1 MNFEEKSR
9 LLLQLDE
16 MIRRRYRGDAR
27 AYAGKLG
34 VSRGAFFR
42 VLSTLRDEFQAPV
55 GYDRDAQSYVYKTP
69 GRLHIGFQPSGMPPG
84 SADPEKQDEQHQDN
98 RQAGPAPWN

>member
-1 MNFEEKSR
+1 MNFQEKSR

-16 MIRRRYRGDAR
+16 LIRRRYRGDAR

-55 GYDRDAQSYVYKTP
+55 GYDRDAQAYIYRTP
-69 GRLHIGFQPSGMPPG
+69 GRLLIGFQPSGLPP
-84 SADPEKQDEQHQDN
+84 PEKQDEQHQDN
-98 RQAGPAPWN
+98 RQAGPASWN

>member
-1 MNFEEKSR
+1 MNFQEKSR

-16 MIRRRYRGDAR
+16 LIRRRYRGDAR

-55 GYDRDAQSYVYKTP
+55 GYDRDAQAYVYKTP
-69 GRLHIGFQPSGMPPG
+69 GQLHMGFQPRGNPP
-84 SADPEKQDEQHQDN
+84 SLAVPEKQDEQHQDN
-98 RQAGPAPWN
+98 RQAGPASWN